1 MTLSPLPCLSERGCF
16 LHPGPLN
23 KDAPERIHRSHQEVV
38 RAKKT
43 NISWDLGTVCSH
55 SITLPRMTNKGSNW
69 IRNNSG
75 CMFMCRDI
83 EVYQKGLT
91 GRKCLRA
98 ALRHPA
104 FLSQCLSP
112 PLRQSSKLET
122 SGSPG
127 IYPFP
132 SHLLHPVFYP
142 LTISQTSLGRQY
154 LC

>member
-1 MTLSPLPCLSERGCF
+1 MTLSPLPCLSERSCF

-38 RAKKT
+38 RANKT
-43 NISWDLGTVCSH
+43 NISWGLGTVCSH
-55 SITLPRMTNKGSNW
+55 SITLPRMTNKGNNW

-83 EVYQKGLT
+83 EVYQKVT

-104 FLSQCLSP
+104 FLSHHHFASHPNRKP
-112 PLRQSSKLET
+112 P
-122 SGSPG
+122 GPG

-132 SHLLHPVFYP
+132 SDLLHPVFYP
-142 LTISQTSLGRQY
+142 LTISQIRLGR
-154 LC
+154 